1 MWPSGD
7 LQISQRLR
15 REAGEWEEEAENE
28 LKQEVGRTSLQTT
41 SSFQALAEKRAVR
54 REKGARKRESEIGL
68 NDVRVDEN

>member
-7 LQISQRLR
+7 LQISKRLR
-15 REAGEWEEEAENE
+15 REAGEWEGESGNK
-28 LKQEVGRTSLQTT
+28 LKREVGRTSLQTT